1 MSVPRDL
8 LAQARHLARK
18 EPRRPLQASLR
29 RAVSTAYY
37 ALFHFLGEESSRLLI
52 GASHH
57 DKNLRDLSRRA
68 IAHTRLKDV
77 CLEFQ
82 KPMPKALLR
91 SYWSAAAVHGD
102 TDLTLICENFV
113 ELQKA
118 RQTAD
123 YDFTNVMKRSK
134 ALDACDK
141 AQEAVA
147 AWERLKKRKPETLK
161 LFALS
166 ILLWPGLASR

>member
-1 MSVPRDL
+1 MSLPRDL
-8 LAQARHLARK
+8 LAQARHLAKK

-52 GASHH
+52 GAAHH
-57 DKNLRDLSRRA
+57 EKSLRDLARRA

-82 KPMPKALLR
+82 KATPKALLKPHWR
-91 SYWSAAAVHGD
+91 TSGVGGDADLAV
-102 TDLTLICENFV
+102 ICANFV
-113 ELQKA
+113 ELQQA

-123 YDFTNVMKRSK
+123 YDFTSAMNRSE

-141 AQEAVA
+141 VQEAIA
-147 AWERLKKRKPETLK
+147 AWERLKARQPEALK